1 LLTLIADFLPFI
13 TILIIIIIRLLGNAK
28 IDTFVLNI
36 FKIMSFF
43 LDEKD
48 LKKLIV
54 IGDRILV
61 KPKVPQSK
69 TKSGLLLPPGV
80 NENEKVQIGYVVK
93 VGPGYPIPSVN
104 DVDEPWKNRSDEPK
118 YVPLQPKEGDQAVYL
133 QNSAIEVEFNKE
145 KFVVVPHSA
154 ILLLLRDDGLFE

>member
-1 LLTLIADFLPFI
+1 MSILLE
-13 TILIIIIIRLLGNAK
+13 
-28 IDTFVLNI
+28 
-36 FKIMSFF
+36 
-43 LDEKD
+43 EKD
-48 LKKLIV
+48 LNKLIV
-54 IGDRILV
+54 IGDRVLI

-80 NENEKVQIGYVVK
+80 NENEKVQIGFVVK

-104 DVDEPWKNRSDEPK
+104 DSDEPWKNRSDEPK
-118 YVPLQPKEGDQAVYL
+118 YVPLQPKAGDQAVYL

-145 KFVVVPHSA
+145 KYVVLPHSA